1 MINTFNPAVDI
12 DDINDDADE
21 NFDHKETLVGFDRN
35 EPPAKYA
42 YGISYSGDCL
52 NVANKTNITIANI
65 LSMDAQTVAGFKATT
80 EAIACS
86 GSRSPST
93 LAAIVRK
100 LEKGIREVSIT
111 SFTSENY
118 QLLAKNANDETV
130 NTFRNLLNLWYR
142 LGYPGVDSTT
152 IDIVNMLRRPARK
165 VRRRVISDDV
175 TEGWYT
181 DQEYE
186 DLVDSYWNDY
196 EAGRVNL
203 RSTVARLLNAQFGR
217 RGAQLAGLKIMDFE
231 FDGETDGITGRRIA
245 FPGVKDRG
253 AEEWFRG
260 SKVDV
265 HPLGDDLWKICE
277 LQAQSSIRVFEKKL
291 GRTISEEERKQLPF
305 FEPAKFP
312 KKYSV
317 ELRDPSFP
325 FTTLL
330 PTAHFHLNS
339 AAISQLLIRMT
350 GSPPTSHRT
359 GEPIREFAYRMRYTR
374 ARQLARL
381 GVPRLTL
388 QYWLSHEDRTSLEHY
403 YSDPAEEAR
412 QLNEEVKLILGPLAQ
427 AFAGTVRDKESDAS
441 RGSNPANRVEL
452 DGRLN
457 VGSCGMHGYCSA
469 SVPIPCYH
477 CAKFEPWVHGPHD
490 EVLIRLIERQEEENN
505 IYLPSKAR
513 RILTPLQLKKDIQ
526 AVQLVIRLCDA
537 RKREIAQAQNR
548 NDSTTPP
555 PPSEAMKGDK
565 RQQRQQPEQMQEP
578 DLIETTAIEVE

>member
-1 MINTFNPAVDI
+1 MNTTLNTTEGV

-21 NFDHKETLVGFDRN
+21 HFDHHEVLTGFDRN
-35 EPPAKYA
+35 EPPTKHA
-42 YGISYSGDCL
+42 YNISYSGGTL
-52 NVANKTNITIANI
+52 NVANKTSITIANI
-65 LSMDAQTVAGFKATT
+65 LSMDAQTVAGFKATV

-93 LAAIVRK
+93 LAAVIRK
-100 LEKGIREVSIT
+100 LEKGLREVPIT

-118 QLLAKNANDETV
+118 QLLVKNANNETA

-142 LGYPGVDSTT
+142 LGYPGVDSDT
-152 IDIVNMLRRPARK
+152 IDIVNRLRRPARK
-165 VRRRVISDDV
+165 SRQRVISDDA

-186 DLVDSYWNDY
+186 DLVDCYWNDY
-196 EAGRVNL
+196 EAGRVSL
-203 RSTVARLLNAQFGR
+203 RSTAARLLNAQFGR
-217 RGAQLAGLKIMDFE
+217 RGVQLAGLKIMDLEFE
-231 FDGETDGITGRRIA
+231 GETDGISGRRIA
-245 FPGVKDRG
+245 FPGAKDRG

-265 HPLGDDLWKICE
+265 HPLGDDLWKLCE
-277 LQAQSSIRVFEKKL
+277 LQAQSSIRVYEAKL
-291 GRTISEEERKQLPF
+291 GRTLSELERKQLPF
-305 FEPAKFP
+305 FESAKFP
-312 KKYSV
+312 KKYSE
-317 ELRDPSFP
+317 ELRDPNFP
-325 FTTLL
+325 FITLL

-339 AAISQLLIRMT
+339 PAISQLLVRTT
-350 GSPPTSHRT
+350 GTPVISHRT
-359 GEPIREFAYRMRYTR
+359 GEPIREFGYRMRYTR

-388 QYWLSHEDRTSLEHY
+388 QYWLGHEDRTSLEHY

-427 AFAGTVRDKESDAS
+427 AFAGTVRDKESEAS
-441 RGSNPANRVEL
+441 RGSNPASRVEL

-457 VGSCGMHGYCSA
+457 VGSCGLHGYCSA

-505 IYLPSKAR
+505 IHLPSKAR

-526 AVQLVIRLCDA
+526 AVKLVIRLCDA
-537 RKREIAQAQNR
+537 RKREMAQAQNR
-548 NDSTTPP
+548 DDSSDSA
-555 PPSEAMKGDK
+555 PSSAAMKGEN
-565 RQQRQQPEQMQEP
+565 RQQRPQPEQMQEP